1 MDGSKKFVGKWTRL
15 QCQKA
20 EEELLKKAKMLKE
33 QKERRKS
40 GSSSEKPMSKNG
52 DNEVSN
58 SCNDNVEI
66 LKDNRDDDEEEEV
79 ICCSSSDG
87 IEILDEVFIL
97 HSKRRRQ
104 VQKSRISKPC
114 RGISVAKK
122 IKVTPCPESKDSK
135 KNSQRR
141 GDKNSVTLSRS
152 NSLSSS
158 REDRSSS
165 SVKESNSG
173 KGPGVHQ
180 DNKVEENCNQ
190 GSGSDQCDSEGEES
204 QNQEK
209 NMENDDSSEEEDG
222 DESDDDYNVDESSKS
237 ESDDSA
243 ATAKRNHIR
252 ENREDGEVDLQNK
265 KNIPASSFDMVDDC
279 GNRNDDEEVRG
290 KRRSQQREKLAKHSS
305 SRDEDLMNI
314 LLDSIWEE
322 GDALKEMLPPSKES
336 VRCND
341 SSYSLPLKFRFEDE
355 DDEPSPME
363 MDEEE
368 KEIQGL
374 FAALEMGWIQDDIGS
389 TKPFK
394 VRMIS
399 VIRLFPEIWFS
410 FAFLS
415 TICRKIMIKMLKIQR
430 RGIQQKVV
438 NWGIIS

>member
-52 DNEVSN
+52 NNEVSN
-58 SCNDNVEI
+58 SCNDNVQI
-66 LKDNRDDDEEEEV
+66 LKDNRDDEEEEEV
-79 ICCSSSDG
+79 ISCSSSDG
-87 IEILDEVFIL
+87 IEILDEVFIP

-114 RGISVAKK
+114 RGISIDKK

-141 GDKNSVTLSRS
+141 GDKNIVTLSRS
-152 NSLSSS
+152 SSLSSS

-165 SVKESNSG
+165 SVKKSDSG

-190 GSGSDQCDSEGEES
+190 GSGSDQSDSEGEES

-209 NMENDDSSEEEDG
+209 NMENDDSSSTEFFSESYSEEEDG

-237 ESDDSA
+237 ESDSESDDSA
-243 ATAKRNHIR
+243 ATAKRNHIG
-252 ENREDGEVDLQNK
+252 ENREDGEVDLQK
-265 KNIPASSFDMVDDC
+265 KKKFPASSFDMVVDC

-290 KRRSQQREKLAKHSS
+290 KRKSQQREKLAKHSS

-322 GDALKEMLPPSKES
+322 GDALKEMLPPLKES
-336 VRCND
+336 VCCND

-363 MDEEE
+363 IDEEE

-389 TKPFK
+389 TRPFK
-394 VRMIS
+394 VR
-399 VIRLFPEIWFS
+399 
-410 FAFLS
+410 
-415 TICRKIMIKMLKIQR
+415 
-430 RGIQQKVV
+430 
-438 NWGIIS
+438 

>member
-52 DNEVSN
+52 NNEVSN
-58 SCNDNVEI
+58 SCNDNVQI
-66 LKDNRDDDEEEEV
+66 LKDNRDDEEKEEV
-79 ICCSSSDG
+79 ISCSSSSDG
-87 IEILDEVFIL
+87 IEILDEVFIP

-114 RGISVAKK
+114 RGISIDKK

-141 GDKNSVTLSRS
+141 GDKNIVTLSRS
-152 NSLSSS
+152 SSLSSS

-165 SVKESNSG
+165 SVKESDSG

-190 GSGSDQCDSEGEES
+190 GSGSDQSDSEGEES

-209 NMENDDSSEEEDG
+209 NMENDDSSSTEFFSESYSEEEDG

-237 ESDDSA
+237 ESDSESDDSA
-243 ATAKRNHIR
+243 ATAKRNHIG
-252 ENREDGEVDLQNK
+252 ENREDGEVDLQK
-265 KNIPASSFDMVDDC
+265 KIFFPASSFDMVVDC
-279 GNRNDDEEVRG
+279 GNRNDDEEIRG
-290 KRRSQQREKLAKHSS
+290 KRKSQQREKLAKHSS

-322 GDALKEMLPPSKES
+322 GDALKEMLPPLKES
-336 VRCND
+336 VCCND

-363 MDEEE
+363 IDEEE

-394 VRMIS
+394 VR
-399 VIRLFPEIWFS
+399 
-410 FAFLS
+410 
-415 TICRKIMIKMLKIQR
+415 
-430 RGIQQKVV
+430 
-438 NWGIIS
+438 